1 MPDRI
6 GDIQSNFRRGIGGRR
21 FGTMVIA
28 RAPHRSA
35 TVLAVLALVLA
46 ACSSP
51 GSGSE
56 APEGS
61 DAPSSQAPGSE
72 APQASAAAEEPN
84 ELLVLEWS
92 GYEAE
97 DFWVDFAEANPDTD
111 VSFEFGDTDATILGL
126 MEGGS
131 QADIFHFYTGWQ
143 QFYVDAGLV
152 REIDTSKLDNWDSV
166 PVEYQEL
173 GQIDGK
179 QYFVPWDWGFTSIL
193 YNTDEVPEVT
203 SWDVLFD
210 EQYAGHISMWNDG
223 PAAVTV
229 SSYIH
234 GWDET
239 NLTDDQLA
247 EIEAEWTAQKPLNA
261 FYWSGEYTDLCP
273 AVQDGTIWVAYAW
286 QGCYATALAAGDP
299 VAYAN
304 PEEGR
309 NSWVGL
315 YGINADTD
323 SYELALEFLDQKLA
337 EASCG
342 NAVTLFYYGCA
353 NGDVMAAIDDPVLIE
368 AFGINDPSIL
378 ESTNFTP
385 NVTAEQRDAWT
396 SMWERVQAN

>member
-1 MPDRI
+1 MAVRYPARVL
-6 GDIQSNFRRGIGGRR
+6 
-21 FGTMVIA
+21 TMMA
-28 RAPHRSA
+28 T
-35 TVLAVLALVLA
+35 TVLLLPACA
-46 ACSSP
+46 AQTA
-51 GSGSE
+51 SE
-56 APEGS
+56 PADE
-61 DAPSSQAPGSE
+61 PSSEPPEESAAPPE
-72 APQASAAAEEPN
+72 SAAAEEPN

-97 DFWVDFAEANPDTD
+97 DFWTDFAEASPDTD
-111 VSFEFGDTDATILGL
+111 VTFEFGDTDANILAL

-131 QADIFHFYTGWQ
+131 DADIFHFYTGWQ

-152 REIDTSKLDNWDSV
+152 QEIDTSKLSNWDKV
-166 PVEYQEL
+166 PEEYKEL
-173 GQIDGK
+173 GQVDGV

-193 YNTDEVPEVT
+193 YNTEQVDEVT
-203 SWDVLFD
+203 SWDALFN
-210 EQYAGHISMWNDG
+210 EEYAGHISMWNDG

-234 GWDET
+234 GYDET
-239 NLTDDQLA
+239 AITEEQLA
-247 EIEAEWTAQKPLNA
+247 DIEAEWIAQKPLNA
-261 FYWSGEYTDLCP
+261 FYWTGEYTDLCP
-273 AVQDGTIWVAYAW
+273 AIQDGTVWVAYAW

-315 YGINADTD
+315 YGISAD
-323 SYELALEFLDQKLA
+323 SESPELAHQFLDLKLA
-337 EASCG
+337 ETTCS

-353 NGDVMAAIDDPVLIE
+353 NGDVMAAIEDPVLIE

-378 ESTNFTP
+378 ERTNFTP

-396 SMWERVQAN
+396 AMWERVQAN

>member
-1 MPDRI
+1 
-6 GDIQSNFRRGIGGRR
+6 
-21 FGTMVIA
+21 
-28 RAPHRSA
+28 
-35 TVLAVLALVLA
+35 VLAGCGTDAGSGTGGA
-46 ACSSP
+46 SSP
-51 GSGSE
+51 E
-56 APEGS
+56 PVA
-61 DAPSSQAPGSE
+61 
-72 APQASAAAEEPN
+72 EPN

-92 GYEAE
+92 GYEE
-97 DFWVDFAEANPDTD
+97 VDFWTDFADANPDAD
-111 VSFEFGDTDATILGL
+111 VTFEFGDTDANILSQ
-126 MEGGS
+126 MEAGS
-131 QADIFHFYTGWQ
+131 EADVFHFYTGWQ

-152 REIDTSKLDNWDSV
+152 REIDTSKLTNWDKV
-166 PVEYQEL
+166 PDSYKEL

-210 EQYAGHISMWNDG
+210 EAYAGHVSMWNDG
-223 PAAVTV
+223 PGAVTV

-234 GWDET
+234 GYDET
-239 NLTDDQLA
+239 AITDEQLA
-247 EIEAEWTAQKPLNA
+247 DIEAEWIAQKPLNA

-273 AVQDGTIWVAYAW
+273 GVEDGTVWVAYAW
-286 QGCYATALAAGDP
+286 QGCYAQALANGHP

-315 YGINADTD
+315 YGISAESD
-323 SYELALEFLDQKLA
+323 SPELALEFLDLKLA

-353 NGDVMAAIDDPVLIE
+353 NGEVMEAVDDPFLIE
-368 AFGINDPSIL
+368 VFSLDDPSIL

-385 NVTAEQRDAWT
+385 NVTQQQRDDWT
-396 SMWERVQAN
+396 AMWERVQAE

>member
-1 MPDRI
+1 V
-6 GDIQSNFRRGIGGRR
+6 SER
-21 FGTMVIA
+21 FPAARTAIVLIA
-28 RAPHRSA
+28 
-35 TVLAVLALVLA
+35 TGALVLA
-46 ACSSP
+46 GCGTQVGSS
-51 GSGSE
+51 SGGTSS
-56 APEGS
+56 A
-61 DAPSSQAPGSE
+61 SQAGS
-72 APQASAAAEEPN
+72 PSAAAEEPN

-92 GYEAE
+92 GYDAPEY
-97 DFWVDFAEANPDTD
+97 WVEFAADHPDTD

-126 MEGGS
+126 MERGS
-131 QADIFHFYTGWQ
+131 DADVFHFYTGWQ
-143 QFYVDAGLV
+143 QFYVDEGLV
-152 REIDTSKLDNWDSV
+152 QEIDTSKLTNWDKV
-166 PVEYQEL
+166 PDAYKEL

-193 YNTDEVPEVT
+193 YNTEHVDEVT

-210 EQYAGHISMWNDG
+210 EQYDDHISMWNDG
-223 PAAVTV
+223 PGAVTV

-239 NLTDDQLA
+239 AITDEQLA
-247 EIEAEWTAQKPLNA
+247 QIEAEWTAQKPLNA

-273 AVQDGTIWVAYAW
+273 SVQDGTVWVAYAW

-315 YGINADTD
+315 YGISSQSD
-323 SYELALEFLDQKLA
+323 SPELALQFIDQKLGA
-337 EASCG
+337 ESCG
-342 NAVTLFYYGCA
+342 NAVAIFYYGCA
-353 NGDVMAAIDDPVLIE
+353 NSEVMAGITDPVLIE

-385 NVTAEQRDAWT
+385 NVTEAQRDAWT
-396 SMWERVQAN
+396 TMWERVQAS

>member
-1 MPDRI
+1 MRA
-6 GDIQSNFRRGIGGRR
+6 R
-21 FGTMVIA
+21 FQPL
-28 RAPHRSA
+28 RAPSA
-35 TVLAVLALVLA
+35 IAVSGLLLLS
-46 ACSSP
+46 AC
-51 GSGSE
+51 GTE
-56 APEGS
+56 EGTGGAS
-61 DAPSSQAPGSE
+61 AGEPSVA
-72 APQASAAAEEPN
+72 ASAAADEPN

-92 GYEAE
+92 GYEAPE
-97 DFWVDFAEANPDTD
+97 FWVDFAEAQPEAD
-111 VSFEFGDTDATILGL
+111 VTFEFGDTDANILAQ

-143 QFYVDAGLV
+143 QFYVDQGLV
-152 REIDTSKLDNWDSV
+152 QEIDTSKLENWDAV

-203 SWDVLFD
+203 SWDALFN
-210 EQYAGHISMWNDG
+210 EEYAGHVSMWNDG
-223 PAAVTV
+223 PGAVTV
-229 SSYIH
+229 SSYIN

-239 NLTDDQLA
+239 AITDEQLA
-247 EIEAEWTAQKPLNA
+247 QIEADWIAQKPLNA

-273 AVQDGTIWVAYAW
+273 AVQDGTVWVAYAW

-315 YGINADTD
+315 YGISADTD
-323 SYELALEFLDQKLA
+323 SPELALEFLDNKLA
-337 EASCG
+337 ETTCS

-368 AFGINDPSIL
+368 AFSLDDPTIL
-378 ESTNFTP
+378 ETTNFTP
-385 NVTAEQRDAWT
+385 TVTQEQRDAWT
-396 SMWERVQAN
+396 AMWERVQAE